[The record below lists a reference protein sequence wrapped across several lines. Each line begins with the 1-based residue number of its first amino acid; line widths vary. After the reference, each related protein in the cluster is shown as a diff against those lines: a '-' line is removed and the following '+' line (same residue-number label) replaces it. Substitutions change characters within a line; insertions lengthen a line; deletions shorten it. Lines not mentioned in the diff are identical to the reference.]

1 MGVSTDWF
9 VVISFL
15 LAPVLNQKKKKWNI
29 WQKVSFKSVIV
40 VQQKLVAYSHR
51 KVLRLDILLLDA

>member
-15 LAPVLNQKKKKWNI
+15 LAPALLQKKNI
-29 WQKVSFKSVIV
+29 IRQKVSFKTMIV

-51 KVLRLDILLLDA
+51 KVLCLNFLLLGA